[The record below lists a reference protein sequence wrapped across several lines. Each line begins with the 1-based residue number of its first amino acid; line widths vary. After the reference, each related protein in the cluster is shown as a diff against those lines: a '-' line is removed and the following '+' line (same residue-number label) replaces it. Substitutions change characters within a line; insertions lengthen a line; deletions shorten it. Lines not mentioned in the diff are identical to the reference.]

1 MLRLVKEVR
10 RNITM
15 ELLSQY
21 VSSSSQ
27 SESSDNE
34 LQPAKVRSV
43 YLITYSQADLSIF
56 PDRQSFTDG
65 VCEVVLNCE
74 GPKSKVIQWTC
85 SQENHKKQGKHYH
98 MVIKLNK
105 IKRWLPIWQYLKNKW
120 NVYVHFSNRH
130 TNYYLAWLY
139 TTKEDEDF
147 IQSAGHPDLS
157 NSGPPRTMAASQA
170 QAKRRWPTADFH
182 DSTSDTQVAEKAKEV
197 KKEIK
202 KMAALGWRGETSVT
216 CQ

>member
-1 MLRLVKEVR
+1 
-10 RNITM
+10 M

-27 SESSDNE
+27 SESSDDQ

-56 PDRQSFTDG
+56 PNRQSFADA
-65 VCEVVLNCE
+65 VCEAVLNCE
-74 GPKSKVIQWTC
+74 GPKTKLIQWTC
-85 SQENHKKQGKHYH
+85 CQESHKRQGKHYH

-120 NVYVHFSNRH
+120 SVYVHFSNRH
-130 TNYYLAWLY
+130 ANYYSAWLY

-147 IQSAGHPDLS
+147 IQSAGHPDLG

-170 QAKRRWPTADFH
+170 RVKRRQPIAELR
-182 DSTSDTQVAEKAKEV
+182 DSATDTGTS
-197 KKEIK
+197 
-202 KMAALGWRGETSVT
+202 GGEGEGGEEREQEDGRSRMKGKTSVRH
-216 CQ
+216 Q